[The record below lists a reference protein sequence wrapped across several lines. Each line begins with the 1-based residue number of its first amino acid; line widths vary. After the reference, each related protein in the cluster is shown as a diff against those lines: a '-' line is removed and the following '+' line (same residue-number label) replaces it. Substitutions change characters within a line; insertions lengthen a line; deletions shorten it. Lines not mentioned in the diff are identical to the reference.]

1 MATKLLRSVLCCYV
15 IISCNHLAF
24 SKNIATSQKHPAEA
38 NNNVLKPSHTLD
50 SSENKNPDNF
60 TQITTTDK
68 AIFQQA
74 EKLLRA
80 KKYSEYYSLKA
91 KLKQTVLLPYLQ
103 YQEIKNDPDIFEQQT
118 IQNYLKEN
126 KGSYWA
132 YLLKKDLASY
142 YASKQN
148 WALFIEYYDD
158 NLDQTG
164 QCYHSEARYALSSD
178 NLDKEKALQEY
189 SELWL
194 HKAHLPRA
202 CQDFEA
208 TWLEAFDPSNDL
220 IKKKSYLLALAGNYE
235 AALHWINKTKDKQLI
250 DFYTLWQ
257 KSVENPK
264 KYLDDWV
271 AEFSTN
277 PKFHQAFIAVIDKL
291 SKDNTEDTAELWQQF
306 KQKKLLS
313 TKTINLVNAEIA
325 IDFARA
331 HDKAALD
338 WLKKVE
344 HRHGSKLLWAWRLR
358 TAIYWWRPHDYL
370 LWYQQAPQSLQS
382 KTTWRYWL
390 AKSYQSL
397 KQMDKARPIFEEIA
411 KETNYYGFLSAD
423 ILQKPYALDFQNE
436 SSTEKLHSTLVN
448 NLGVSEAMALYQ
460 LGQYEIS
467 FQLWRWTLKKEHF
480 SRDEILTLAEI
491 TNHEKMYQLSVYA
504 YERIGALSNIKSRF
518 PLAFFNDV
526 KKVAKKF
533 DLKPELILAM
543 MHQESKFR
551 IGAESFAG
559 ALGLMQLMPRTAEFL
574 AQKYHFDF
582 EGQGDLLVPYNNI
595 RLGAA
600 NLDFMDKL
608 FTNHQ
613 ILGIAA
619 YNAGQGNVAKWLP
632 KSAIDA
638 DQWIEIIPFRET
650 RRYIRHILAYMVIYS
665 REVFNKSDFRLQ
677 QIMRPVAVKDKK

>member
-24 SKNIATSQKHPAEA
+24 SKNIATSQKHSAET
-38 NNNVLKPSHTLD
+38 NNNLLKPSHTLN
-50 SSENKNPDNF
+50 SSKNKNPDNF
-60 TQITTTDK
+60 TQITTADK

-74 EKLLRA
+74 EKLLLA

-91 KLKQTVLLPYLQ
+91 KLKQTMLLPYLQ

-132 YLLKKDLASY
+132 HLLKKDLASY
-142 YASKQN
+142 YASQQN

-158 NLDQTG
+158 NLGQTG
-164 QCYHSEARYALSSD
+164 QCYNIEARYALSSD
-178 NLDKEKALQEY
+178 NVDKESALQEY

-194 HKAHLPRA
+194 HKAHLPIA

-208 TWLEAFDPSNDL
+208 TWLQHYQLNNASIEEKA
-220 IKKKSYLLALAGNYE
+220 YLLALAGNYE
-235 AALHWINKTKDKQLI
+235 IALNWIKKTKDKQLI

-277 PKFHQAFIAVIDKL
+277 PKFHQTFIAVMNKL
-291 SKDNTEDTAELWQQF
+291 SRNNTHDTADLWEKF
-306 KQKKLLS
+306 KQKKLLP
-313 TKTINLVNAEIA
+313 TETINLVNAEIA
-325 IDFARA
+325 IDFARS
-331 HDKAALD
+331 HDKAAVD
-338 WLKKVE
+338 WLKKIE
-344 HRHGSKLLWAWRLR
+344 HRHSSALLWAWRLR

-370 LWYQQAPQSLQS
+370 VWYQEAPQSLQS
-382 KTTWRYWL
+382 KTSWRYWL

-397 KQMDKARPIFEEIA
+397 KQMDTAKPIFEEIA

-423 ILQKPYALDFQNE
+423 ILQKPYVLAQQDHDSRENLTN
-436 SSTEKLHSTLVN
+436 TLVN
-448 NLGVSEAMALYQ
+448 NNAIVQAMALYQ
-460 LGQYEIS
+460 IGHYEIS

-526 KKVAKKF
+526 KKVSKKF

-551 IGAESFAG
+551 IAAKSFAG
-559 ALGLMQLMPRTAEFL
+559 ALGLMQLMPTTAEFL
-574 AQKYHFDF
+574 AQKYHFDVKS
-582 EGQGDLLVPYNNI
+582 QGDLLMPYNNI

-619 YNAGQGNVAKWLP
+619 YNAGQGNVGKWLP
-632 KSAIDA
+632 EAPINA

-677 QIMRPVAVKDKK
+677 QIMRPVSVKDKK